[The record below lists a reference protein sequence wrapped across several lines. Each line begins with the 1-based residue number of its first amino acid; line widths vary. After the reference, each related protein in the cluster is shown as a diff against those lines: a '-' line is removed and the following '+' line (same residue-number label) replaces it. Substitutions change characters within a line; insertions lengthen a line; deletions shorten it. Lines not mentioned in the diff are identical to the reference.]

1 MILVHVSRSSTPELH
16 QRARSRAKLRAHDKE
31 HLQVST
37 VVDSNAP
44 HILLVEDNP
53 ADMRLTLEAL
63 KEAKVVCNLHWVK
76 DGVEALD
83 YLHRRNGHANSMRPD
98 LILLDL
104 NLPRLD
110 GREVLAE
117 IKAHP
122 RLRRIPTVV
131 LSTSKEEEDIVR
143 CYDLHANCYVTKDQ
157 LNFDSFLEA
166 IRSIAR
172 FWLSVVALPPRA
184 HDR

>member
-76 DGVEALD
+76 DGICGALE
-83 YLHRRNGHANSMRPD
+83 STT
-98 LILLDL
+98 
-104 NLPRLD
+104 
-110 GREVLAE
+110 VLTCKCSLSCARSF
-117 IKAHP
+117 A
-122 RLRRIPTVV
+122 RLR
-131 LSTSKEEEDIVR
+131 
-143 CYDLHANCYVTKDQ
+143 
-157 LNFDSFLEA
+157 
-166 IRSIAR
+166 
-172 FWLSVVALPPRA
+172 ALW
-184 HDR
+184 

>member
-1 MILVHVSRSSTPELH
+1 MRHAASTFKLH
-16 QRARSRAKLRAHDKE
+16 QRARSRANLRAHDE
-31 HLQVST
+31 ENLQVST
-37 VVDSNAP
+37 VIDPNAP

-63 KEAKVVCNLHWVK
+63 KEAKVVCNLHWVE

-83 YLHRRNGHANSMRPD
+83 YLHRRNGHANSARPD

-110 GREVLAE
+110 GHEVLAD

-122 RLRRIPTVV
+122 QLRRIPTVI
-131 LSTSKEEEDIVR
+131 LSTSKEEEDILR
-143 CYDLHANCYVTKDQ
+143 CYDLHANCYITKDS
-157 LNFDSFLEA
+157 LNFGRFLEV
-166 IRSIAR
+166 IRSIDR
-172 FWLSVVALPPRA
+172 FWLSLVSLPRT
-184 HDR
+184 DDQ

>member
-1 MILVHVSRSSTPELH
+1 M
-16 QRARSRAKLRAHDKE
+16 
-31 HLQVST
+31 ST

-83 YLHRRNGHANSMRPD
+83 YLHRRNGHADSIRPD

-122 RLRRIPTVV
+122 PAAPHSDSGLEHVEGGRRHRSV
-131 LSTSKEEEDIVR
+131 L
-143 CYDLHANCYVTKDQ
+143 
-157 LNFDSFLEA
+157 
-166 IRSIAR
+166 
-172 FWLSVVALPPRA
+172 
-184 HDR
+184 

>member
-1 MILVHVSRSSTPELH
+1 MSTGMVP
-16 QRARSRAKLRAHDKE
+16 K
-31 HLQVST
+31 
-37 VVDSNAP
+37 AP

-53 ADMRLTLEAL
+53 ADMRLMLEAL
-63 KEAKVVCNLHWVK
+63 KEGQVVCNLHWVK

-83 YLHRRNGHANSMRPD
+83 YLHRRNGHANSVRPD

-110 GREVLAE
+110 GREVLAD

-143 CYDLHANCYVTKDQ
+143 CYDLHANCYITKDP
-157 LNFDSFLEA
+157 LNFDSFLEV
-166 IRSIAR
+166 IRSIDH
-172 FWLSVVALPPRA
+172 FWLSVVSLPPRA
-184 HDR
+184 DDQ